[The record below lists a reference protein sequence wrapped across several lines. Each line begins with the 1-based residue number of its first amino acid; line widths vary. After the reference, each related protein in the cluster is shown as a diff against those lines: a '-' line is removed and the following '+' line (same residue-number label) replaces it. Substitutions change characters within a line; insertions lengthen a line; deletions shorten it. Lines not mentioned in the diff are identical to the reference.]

1 VKSAITIANYEEF
14 FLLYADNEL
23 SAPERKAVEEFV
35 QANPGLAVELKMLQ
49 QVQLPDE
56 PLVFGDKKTL
66 YRKESEEISLANCE
80 EHFLLFVDNELAP
93 GAKEKVETFVLQH
106 PAVQEG
112 FTLLKQT
119 KLEAETIVFPD
130 KRSLYRKE
138 EKERPVFYLR
148 WQRIA
153 VAAAFIGLAVL
164 VWNVLPA
171 DKNERQEIAQATNGK
186 ASGVAPK
193 NTTIDPSKNNGSNTG
208 VEASGNGKAPAAQ
221 TAANVNGTVQGYS
234 NRMQQDKN
242 TAIAPSDI
250 NNNKRTVT
258 GEQAAANNAII
269 AAADPVVRAV
279 ESARMETVTADN
291 HNSFQTAVT
300 STQSVTADRSALEN
314 HAIAANNTETVTG
327 GPNNN
332 EVQPAVYR
340 ELDTEDE
347 KKSLLL
353 GSLEINK
360 DKLRGFFRKAGNI
373 FRSKSKTEDEKTESR
388 PSSNTRSLK

>member
-23 SAPERKAVEEFV
+23 SAQDRKTVEEFV
-35 QANPGLAVELKMLQ
+35 QANPGLAVELEMLR
-49 QVQLPDE
+49 QVQLLDE
-56 PLVFGDKKTL
+56 PLVFGNKETL
-66 YRKESEEISLANCE
+66 YRKESEEINLANYE
-80 EHFLLFVDNELAP
+80 EHFLLLVDNELAP

-119 KLEAETIVFPD
+119 KLGAETLVFPD
-130 KRSLYRKE
+130 KKSLYRKE

-164 VWNVLPA
+164 VWNVLPR
-171 DKNERQEIAQATNGK
+171 DKDMQQHIAQATKGNIPG
-186 ASGVAPK
+186 ASQK
-193 NTTIDPSKNNGSNTG
+193 NAGIDPSKNNGSNSG
-208 VEASGNGKAPAAQ
+208 AEAGKHVDAPAAQ
-221 TAANVNGTVQGYS
+221 TAANNNGAGVG
-234 NRMQQDKN
+234 NGVVRQDKN
-242 TAIAPSDI
+242 TGIASSNI
-250 NNNKRTVT
+250 NNSRAVT
-258 GEQAAANNAII
+258 GEQIVGTNNS
-269 AAADPVVRAV
+269 VVASIEPPAVRTV
-279 ESARMETVTADN
+279 ESARVETVMADS
-291 HNSFQTAVT
+291 HNGFQTAVT

-314 HAIAANNTETVTG
+314 HAIAANSTEAITG

-388 PSSNTRSLK
+388 PPSSTRSLK